1 MHGRMSAHSFAIFLQ
16 VGLGADDA
24 QTGAP
29 TGAVAEEKAV
39 LAKIVFFFVFCTLK
53 F

>member
-1 MHGRMSAHSFAIFLQ
+1 MDGCQPQFCNLLQ

-39 LAKIVFFFVFCTLK
+39 LAKIVFFLSSVH
-53 F
+53 